1 MVGASE
7 LNESLKFWNLLAGEG
22 CLGLL
27 KDLNI
32 RELLGIDFRAGFFN
46 AFNHTN
52 LGIALASLNS

>member
-1 MVGASE
+1 M
-7 LNESLKFWNLLAGEG
+7 NESLEFWNLLAGEG

-52 LGIALASLNS
+52 LGVALASLNS